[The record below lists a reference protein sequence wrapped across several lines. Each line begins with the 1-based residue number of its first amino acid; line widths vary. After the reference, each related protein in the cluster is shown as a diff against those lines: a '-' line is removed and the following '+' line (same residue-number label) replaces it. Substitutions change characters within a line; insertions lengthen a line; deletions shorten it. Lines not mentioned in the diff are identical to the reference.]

1 MKTKVAYNNTNICK
15 AFADIA
21 TSRFHH
27 EMVMIKTFV
36 SKLSTSVSGSSDHHK
51 SETQY
56 LGYTKHQKTIQLSGY
71 FNKNS

>member
-36 SKLSTSVSGSSDHHK
+36 SKLSTSVSGSNDHHK
-51 SETQY
+51 SQSQN
-56 LGYTKHQKTIQLSGY
+56 LGYTKHKKTIQLSGY